1 MVGHEEEEHIIASDI
16 FEKKP
21 GTRVEKKM
29 ERKEGKEQKKEERRE
44 EKERK
49 KEKEEKTESEA
60 GYGGKKETA
69 VIKLTINIVLL
80 SFAVFGMLA
89 AIALYFIVDSAVEE
103 GKTIALSRMQ
113 IMEKSVIDMKA
124 GVEKMADA
132 ISGIGNASAT
142 FGNSIGKSEAGIRM
156 SGEEV
161 KSFGNKIKVVN
172 FGGVV
177 SFKEEGEGLEKAGE
191 EIIKSADELKKAED
205 GMKET
210 VDNIKSIQENFNK
223 VKKDLVDM
231 EASIRNMSAEIESI
245 FSALKTANCLVS
257 GIFFLMFAVL
267 LLSSSK
273 DFIHF

>member
-1 MVGHEEEEHIIASDI
+1 MGEHEEEEHIIASDI

-29 ERKEGKEQKKEERRE
+29 ERKEGKEQKKEEKME

-60 GYGGKKETA
+60 GGKKETA
-69 VIKLTINIVLL
+69 VVKLTINIVLL
-80 SFAVFGMLA
+80 SFAVFGILA
-89 AIALYFIVDSAVEE
+89 AIALYFIVDSAVEQ

-113 IMEKSVIDMKA
+113 IIEDSVIDMKA

-142 FGNSIGKSEAGIRM
+142 FRDSIEKSEVGIRI

-161 KSFGNKIKVVN
+161 KSFGNKIKTIN

-177 SFKEEGEGLEKAGE
+177 SFKEEGEGLENAGE
-191 EIIKSADELKKAED
+191 EIIKSADKLKEAED
-205 GMKET
+205 GMEET
-210 VDNIKSIQENFNK
+210 VESIKGVQENFNK
-223 VKKDLVDM
+223 VKKDLEDM
-231 EASIRNMSAEIESI
+231 EASIQNMSAEIESI
-245 FSALKTANCLVS
+245 FSSLKTANCLVS